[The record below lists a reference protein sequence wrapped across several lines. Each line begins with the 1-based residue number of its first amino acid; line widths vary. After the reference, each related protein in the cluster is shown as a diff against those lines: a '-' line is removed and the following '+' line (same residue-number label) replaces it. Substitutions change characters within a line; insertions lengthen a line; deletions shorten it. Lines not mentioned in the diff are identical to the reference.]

1 MDNNARGVEH
11 LRENGSKCRNISFEV
26 ECSQIFRLFFFDP
39 HPLFSLKKSVAESLI
54 DLILDAKS
62 HYKSQNLTQIERQIM
77 EESDSSQENI
87 IYQSDT
93 GGKNQE
99 IICHGKGKAWEEY
112 NMERKFLEGFILW

>member
-1 MDNNARGVEH
+1 
-11 LRENGSKCRNISFEV
+11 
-26 ECSQIFRLFFFDP
+26 
-39 HPLFSLKKSVAESLI
+39 
-54 DLILDAKS
+54 
-62 HYKSQNLTQIERQIM
+62 M

-112 NMERKFLEGFILW
+112 NMERKFLEGFILWQKNHRKFDDDLRC

>member
-1 MDNNARGVEH
+1 
-11 LRENGSKCRNISFEV
+11 
-26 ECSQIFRLFFFDP
+26 
-39 HPLFSLKKSVAESLI
+39 
-54 DLILDAKS
+54 
-62 HYKSQNLTQIERQIM
+62 M